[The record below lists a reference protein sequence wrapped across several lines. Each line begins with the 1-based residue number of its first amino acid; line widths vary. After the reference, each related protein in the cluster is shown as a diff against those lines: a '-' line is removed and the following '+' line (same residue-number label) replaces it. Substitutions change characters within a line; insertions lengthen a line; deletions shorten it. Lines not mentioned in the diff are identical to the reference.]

1 MIMASA
7 LPSLSRFDGAPMEVS
22 EASFST
28 CSASTTASKSPVG
41 DVSPVFDSVC
51 CDWLSGRHEYLRE
64 VPSRNGGRVLRLSS
78 DGEIEWEQVAW
89 ESIRC
94 PSSDT
99 SLRVKCDGRRLHFS
113 GNIGRFQHSGNLEG
127 LPVLECIEKWGQ
139 VLKVLGFD
147 VAGFGTRHRVGT
159 VSECGT
165 FLTRIDLA
173 GNFETDNYA
182 ALCTAAMSRRIGQ
195 RRPRD
200 GRFGP
205 MWGYDSKRGNWSKA
219 KLYDKVAEMEGRRSP
234 SAGPTIG
241 RFEVQLGSEYLKQ
254 HNLDAVAHWK
264 ESRMGQV
271 VYGKF
276 AEQVFRGSVQA
287 SCWQEIPYRLRS
299 WAVLWRDGEDLRNHM
314 SRSQFFKVRR
324 QLLDGYGIDVGLA
337 CNVHALTRSVQ
348 VVKVRPVNAL
358 RLAA

>member
-1 MIMASA
+1 MMDAPA
-7 LPSLSRFDGAPMEVS
+7 LPSFSRLHGDPME
-22 EASFST
+22 APGAALST
-28 CSASTTASKSPVG
+28 CSASTTASNSHRREK
-41 DVSPVFDSVC
+41 SPVFDSVC
-51 CDWLSGRHEYLRE
+51 CDWLSGRHEYLYD
-64 VPSRNGGRVLRLSS
+64 VPARNGGRVLRLSA

-113 GNIGRFQHSGNLEG
+113 GNIGRFQHSSNLEG
-127 LPVLECIEKWGQ
+127 LPVIECVEKMAQ

-147 VAGFGTRHRVGT
+147 VTGFGSRHRVGT
-159 VSECGT
+159 ASECGT

-182 ALCTAAMSRRIGQ
+182 ALCTAAMSRRISQ
-195 RRPRD
+195 RRPRE

-205 MWGYDSKRGNWSKA
+205 TWGYDAKRGNWSKA
-219 KLYDKVAEMEGRRSP
+219 KLYDKLAEMEGRRSP
-234 SAGPTIG
+234 ASGATIG

-264 ESRMGQV
+264 ESNMGQI
-271 VYGKF
+271 VYGRF
-276 AEQVFRGSVQA
+276 AEPVFRETVQA
-287 SCWQEIPYRLRS
+287 SGWQGMPARLRA
-299 WAVLWRDGEDLRNHM
+299 WAVLWRDGEDLRNHL
-314 SRSQFFKVRR
+314 SVSQFYKVRR
-324 QLLDGYGIDVGLA
+324 QLLEGYGVDVSVP
-337 CNVHALTRSVQ
+337 CNVQSLTRSVQ